1 MVVKLA
7 MTYQSTRGEDEEA
20 GYSDIVLKGLAS
32 DGGLFMPRIYPQVSK
47 TDLEDWRHLSYA
59 ELAFEILR
67 LFATDMDEDTL
78 KTMLAGVYRED
89 VYNNGRQGEDFSS
102 ITPVRSID
110 GGAIRILELSN
121 GPTLAF
127 KDMAMQYLGA
137 LFEYILEQKQTELNI
152 LGATSGDTGSAA
164 EYAMRG
170 RRNIRVFMLS
180 PEGRM
185 SAFQRAQMYSL
196 DDPNIFNIAV
206 RGTFDDAQDI
216 VKACSRD
223 AGFKATYHIGTVNS
237 INWARVSAQVVY
249 YFKGWLEITE
259 KPGEEIDVAVP
270 SGNFGNILAGWI
282 AKQMGL
288 PIGQLVVATNEN
300 DVLDEFFKTGV
311 YRVRDREHTFVTS
324 SPSMDISKA
333 SNFERYIYD
342 IVGRSAQRVR
352 ELWTELALKG
362 GFTLNEGEMMQVR
375 ASGFVSARSTHAER
389 IRTIREIFEKEGL
402 IIDPHTADGVNA
414 ARAYVREGVK
424 MMALET
430 ALPAKFAA
438 TIREAIGADPEVPPS
453 YAGIEAREQHVTV
466 LDADADEVKLFIAER
481 LKQ

>member
-1 MVVKLA
+1 MAIKYA
-7 MTYQSTRGEDEEA
+7 MTYQSTRGEDEGA
-20 GYSDIVLKGLAS
+20 GYSDIVLKGLAA
-32 DGGLFMPRIYPQVSK
+32 DGGLFMPRIYPQVTK

-67 LFATDMDEDTL
+67 LFATDIEEDTL

-89 VYNNGRQGEDFSS
+89 VYNNGRTGEDFSK
-102 ITPVRSID
+102 ITPTRSID
-110 GGAIRILELSN
+110 GGKIRILELSN

-137 LFEYILEQKQTELNI
+137 LFEYILEKRNTELNI

-170 RRNIRVFMLS
+170 RKGVRVFMLS

-196 DDPNIFNIAV
+196 KDPNIFNIAV
-206 RGTFDDAQDI
+206 KGSFDDAQDI
-216 VKACSRD
+216 VKACSQD
-223 AGFKATYHIGTVNS
+223 AGFKATYNIGTVNS

-249 YFKGWLEITE
+249 YFKGWLEVTE
-259 KPGEEIDVAVP
+259 KPGEVIDVTVP

-288 PIGQLVVATNEN
+288 PIGRLVVATNEN

-311 YRVRDREHTFVTS
+311 YRVRDSEHTFVTS

-342 IVGRSAQRVR
+342 IVGRNAGRIRDSLLLSEALPLLRAKWRKCAKAASCRPRAPMPIASIRFVKSLKKKASSWIRTRPTVFLPHGNTCAQASRCF
-352 ELWTELALKG
+352 LWKQR
-362 GFTLNEGEMMQVR
+362 FRRSSPQQFR
-375 ASGFVSARSTHAER
+375 KRSARFPKCLQAMSVS
-389 IRTIREIFEKEGL
+389 K
-402 IIDPHTADGVNA
+402 
-414 ARAYVREGVK
+414 
-424 MMALET
+424 
-430 ALPAKFAA
+430 
-438 TIREAIGADPEVPPS
+438 
-453 YAGIEAREQHVTV
+453 
-466 LDADADEVKLFIAER
+466 IANNTSR
-481 LKQ
+481 